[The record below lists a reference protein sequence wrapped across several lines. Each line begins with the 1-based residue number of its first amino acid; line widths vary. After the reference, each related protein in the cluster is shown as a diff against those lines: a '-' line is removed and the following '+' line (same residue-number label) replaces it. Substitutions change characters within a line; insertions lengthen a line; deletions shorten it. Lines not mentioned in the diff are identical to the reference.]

1 MQARQVRQTA
11 ADNLGALSAMSV
23 RVDTLANDLVR
34 NAQDAVPS
42 LKEAYFTALKGV
54 LASSGQRLSASTLA
68 AAGSAVQA
76 ILRSAGASVKLLE
89 LSI

>member
-1 MQARQVRQTA
+1 
-11 ADNLGALSAMSV
+11 MSV

-34 NAQDAVPS
+34 NAQDAAPS

-68 AAGSAVQA
+68 AAGNAVQS
-76 ILRSAGASVKLLE
+76 ILQSAGVLIKHQKQGIYDS
-89 LSI
+89 